1 MADIMDEAREYLA
14 EHEDACGNDA
24 CIGYEARG
32 VIEGLI
38 KECEIA
44 WSSFDASEDAFQEM
58 CAVSSAS
65 IQRQGMEIGTLRLE
79 VAGLKEKLM
88 DAELGRLVRD
98 VMTRLSDTHPVNRYP
113 ALLCWSSESW
123 EVQYIHESG
132 IYDTDEDE
140 LSATPED
147 ALRKADA

>member
-14 EHEDACGNDA
+14 EHEDACGNEN
-24 CIGYEARG
+24 CIGYDARE
-32 VIEGLI
+32 VLVALLDEV
-38 KECEIA
+38 E
-44 WSSFDASEDAFQEM
+44 
-58 CAVSSAS
+58 
-65 IQRQGMEIGTLRLE
+65 RLR
-79 VAGLKEKLM
+79 G

-98 VMTRLSDTHPVNRYP
+98 VMTRLSGTHPVNRYP

>member
-1 MADIMDEAREYLA
+1 MLTDEQLAEIRARCEAARVTPPSYPGILELMPKHDREQFMKLWNAYQESQRAFHEAAREDIPALLA
-14 EHEDACGNDA
+14 EVERL
-24 CIGYEARG
+24 RG
-32 VIEGLI
+32 
-38 KECEIA
+38 
-44 WSSFDASEDAFQEM
+44 
-58 CAVSSAS
+58 
-65 IQRQGMEIGTLRLE
+65 
-79 VAGLKEKLM
+79 

-98 VMTRLSDTHPVNRYP
+98 VMTRLSGTHPVNRYP

-132 IYDTDEDE
+132 IYDTDDDE

>member
-1 MADIMDEAREYLA
+1 MADI
-14 EHEDACGNDA
+14 
-24 CIGYEARG
+24 
-32 VIEGLI
+32 V
-38 KECEIA
+38 
-44 WSSFDASEDAFQEM
+44 
-58 CAVSSAS
+58 
-65 IQRQGMEIGTLRLE
+65 
-79 VAGLKEKLM
+79 

-98 VMTRLSDTHPVNRYP
+98 VMTRLSGTHPVNRYP